1 MTVVITCGLAPIH
14 GIEQDSGSSGEGT
27 EGYAG
32 ICNAITT
39 TRIVELH
46 GRHDGTRVLQFAD
59 TSLEK
64 RNILFKQA
72 RAGYFGPCSVL
83 AVVWTAVCEAATASG
98 LAAVAFLVLGKGQSV
113 WGERVNGMQSIIGGW
128 RDVLPLVCDRED
140 RPHPC

>member
-1 MTVVITCGLAPIH
+1 MTAVITCGLAPIH

-98 LAAVAFLVLGKGQSV
+98 LAAVAFLVLGKAS
-113 WGERVNGMQSIIGGW
+113 RFGGKGSTACNASSGGGGTYC
-128 RDVLPLVCDRED
+128 L
-140 RPHPC
+140 